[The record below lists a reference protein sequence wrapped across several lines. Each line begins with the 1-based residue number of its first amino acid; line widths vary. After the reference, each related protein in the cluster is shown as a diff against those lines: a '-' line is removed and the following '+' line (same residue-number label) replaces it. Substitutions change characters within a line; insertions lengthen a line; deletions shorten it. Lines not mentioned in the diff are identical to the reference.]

1 MPDLQQR
8 LRPTDLDF
16 LQRIARAWNLELSA
30 QSFTEALSELA
41 AGMLDPELFAEII
54 DALPAE
60 PAKAWNYLLAHQGKD
75 TWSAFSREFGDL
87 RPFGLAKRSREEPDL
102 HPANASEFLW
112 YRGLIGRAFLNLT
125 GTPQEYAF
133 IPDEFLAFSPAPAQ
147 AISESLLPRPASE
160 AEKKIPVPADDA
172 VLDDITELLA
182 SLRMN
187 RQVLAEEENVPR
199 RAYQAFLLNL
209 LAEKGIITPTHLPN
223 PEQVKEFLSLPRGEA
238 LLALFAAWRSS
249 QKINDLRMLPGL
261 SCEGNWQNDPRSPRE
276 LLLQIVSTVSST
288 SWWSIPSLLSQIKT
302 HRPDFQRP
310 AGDYDS
316 WFILEQK
323 SHEYLRGFTNWDK
336 VDGALLRYLLVGPL
350 HWLGV
355 LDLARAERSASPL
368 SFRLSPLGAALLK
381 NEPPQHV
388 RSENGS
394 ATLLNNGTLLLNR
407 DVPRPLRY
415 QIARFCSP
423 VVDEKKPG
431 KYRLTAESLA
441 QASEQGLRPTQLLQ
455 ILQLA
460 HVKSIP
466 QSISEALDRWEKY
479 GSEILFEP
487 VTLLRLDKPE
497 LLPMLQKN
505 PHISRYFGEVLNNKT
520 VILKPG
526 SANALQQSLAELGLL
541 AQVKI
546 SKDV

>member
-1 MPDLQQR
+1 MPDLLQR

-16 LQRIARAWNLELSA
+16 LQRIARAWSLELSA
-30 QSFTEALSELA
+30 QSFTEALPELA
-41 AGMLDPELFAEII
+41 SGMLDPELFAEII
-54 DALPAE
+54 DALPAV
-60 PAKAWNYLLAHQGKD
+60 PAQAWKYLIAHQGKE
-75 TWSAFSREFGDL
+75 TWATFSREFGDL
-87 RPFGLAKRSREEPDL
+87 RPYGLAKRSREEPDL
-102 HPANASEFLW
+102 HPVNANEFLW
-112 YRGLIGRAFLNLT
+112 YRGLIGRAFLNLS
-125 GTPQEYAF
+125 GTPQEYVF
-133 IPDEFLAFSPAPAQ
+133 IPDEFLTFTSVPEQ
-147 AISESLLPRPASE
+147 TVSEYLLPRPASE
-160 AEKKIPVPADDA
+160 AEKKVPLLADDA
-172 VLDDITELLA
+172 ILDDITELLA

-187 RQVLAEEENVPR
+187 RQVFTEEENIPQ

-209 LAEKGIITPTHLPN
+209 LAEMEIISPARLPN
-223 PEQVKEFLSLPRGEA
+223 PERVIEFLSLPRGAA
-238 LLALFAAWRSS
+238 LLTLFTTWHNS

-261 SCEGNWQNDPRSPRE
+261 IFEGNWQNDPHGPRE

-288 SWWSIPSLLSQIKT
+288 SWWSIPSLLSQIKA

-323 SHEYLRGFTNWDK
+323 SREYLRGFTNWDK

-355 LDLARAERSASPL
+355 LDLARGERSASPL
-368 SFRLSPLGAALLK
+368 ALRLSSLGTALLK
-381 NEPPQHV
+381 DETPQHV
-388 RSENGS
+388 RTENGS
-394 ATLLNNGTLLLNR
+394 VTLLNNGTLLLNR

-423 VVDEKKPG
+423 VADKKKPG

-460 HVKSIP
+460 HVKSVP

-479 GSEILFEP
+479 GPEVLFEP

-526 SANALQQSLAELGLL
+526 SAAALQQSLAELGLL
-541 AQVKI
+541 TQVKI